1 MSGKMHTTGYVVA
14 HSPRPVPVSRR
25 DMPENE
31 PMKPPIPSAGGPPL
45 VSGWLDVT
53 QPLVDLFADA
63 ICDHQFIH
71 VDPERA
77 ARESA
82 FGGTIAHG
90 FLVLSLLSK
99 LGDEVMALPGP
110 GEVAINYGFD
120 KVRFLAP
127 VPVGRRIRGVF
138 RVAAQEP
145 KGGGILT
152 RFDVSMELEG
162 SAKPALAAEWLV
174 LILKGDKA

>member
-1 MSGKMHTTGYVVA
+1 MPPQDKPEQVPMSH
-14 HSPRPVPVSRR
+14 
-25 DMPENE
+25 
-31 PMKPPIPSAGGPPL
+31 PIPSPGAPPL
-45 VSGWLDVT
+45 VSRWLDVT

-63 ICDHQFIH
+63 ISDHQFIH

-90 FLVLSLLSK
+90 FLVLSLLSR
-99 LGDEVMALPGP
+99 LGAEVMELPGP
-110 GEVAINYGFD
+110 DEVGINYGFD
-120 KVRFLAP
+120 KVRFLMP
-127 VPVGRRIRGVF
+127 VPVGQRIRGVF

-145 KGGGILT
+145 KGGGILN
-152 RFDVSMELEG
+152 RFDVTVELEHA
-162 SAKPALAAEWLV
+162 AKPALAAEWLV

>member
-1 MSGKMHTTGYVVA
+1 
-14 HSPRPVPVSRR
+14 
-25 DMPENE
+25 MPS
-31 PMKPPIPSAGGPPL
+31 PIPAPGAPPL
-45 VSGWLDVT
+45 ASPWLDVT
-53 QPLVDLFADA
+53 QPLVNRFADA
-63 ICDHQFIH
+63 ISDHQFIH

-77 ARESA
+77 ARESV

-99 LGDEVMALPGP
+99 LGSEVLALPGP

-138 RVAAQEP
+138 KVAAQEP
-145 KGGGILT
+145 RSGGLLT
-152 RFDVSMELEG
+152 RFDVTVELEG

>member
-1 MSGKMHTTGYVVA
+1 MS
-14 HSPRPVPVSRR
+14 RPFSR
-25 DMPENE
+25 
-31 PMKPPIPSAGGPPL
+31 PIPSPGAPPL
-45 VSGWLDVT
+45 ASGWLDVT

-63 ICDHQFIH
+63 IGDHQFIH

-99 LGDEVMALPGP
+99 LGAEVMDLPGP
-110 GEVAINYGFD
+110 GEVGINYGFD

-145 KGGGILT
+145 KAGGHLI
-152 RFDVSMELEG
+152 RFDAAVELEG